1 MDISGRDL
9 KALWFLNTHVT
20 IRVSMRD
27 SADGIS
33 VLEHRALQGDSPPL
47 HIHHDEDE
55 IFQVLDGEVRY
66 LVGDQEHRV
75 GAGAIMLAPKG
86 VPHTYRIESAEARM
100 LTITRGGFE
109 QFIRKFGRPAERGGL
124 PDQSGPP
131 TPEQAAAL
139 AQACREFGIEL
150 VGPPLS

>member
-1 MDISGRDL
+1 
-9 KALWFLNTHVT
+9 
-20 IRVSMRD
+20 
-27 SADGIS
+27 
-33 VLEHRALQGDSPPL
+33 
-47 HIHHDEDE
+47 
-55 IFQVLDGEVRY
+55 
-66 LVGDQEHRV
+66 
-75 GAGAIMLAPKG
+75 
-86 VPHTYRIESAEARM
+86 M

-124 PDQSGPP
+124 PDQSAP